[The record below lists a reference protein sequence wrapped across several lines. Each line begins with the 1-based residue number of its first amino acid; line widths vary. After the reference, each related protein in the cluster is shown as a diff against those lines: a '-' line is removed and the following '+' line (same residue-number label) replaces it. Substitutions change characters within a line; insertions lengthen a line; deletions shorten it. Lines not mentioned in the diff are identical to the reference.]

1 MSTTPE
7 DLPTYIQNSNQE
19 NYNVLFN
26 QIITDWFNSSGFFL
40 PTLTNAQVAALVAI
54 TPAIPPCR
62 VWFNS
67 DLGKMQILVAANTV
81 ETVTSA

>member
-1 MSTTPE
+1 MSATAE
-7 DLPTYIQNSNQE
+7 DLPTYIKNENQE
-19 NYNVLFN
+19 RYNTLFN

-54 TPAIPPCR
+54 TPAIPACR

-67 DLGKMQILVAANTV
+67 NLGKMQILVAPGTV